1 MKTNLFILAVILFLA
16 AAGTAG
22 AADPQPAGTGV
33 LTNVWFCK
41 MLQNGDTY
49 SFEFLPTLF
58 VGTNEYGRLTF
69 VTGSENLTAGDYAV
83 VQVTRN
89 GTKLVQSLRLEKY
102 GTAVPE
108 YTMLTLELRKEELP
122 EPLEISYGPS
132 VAATPAAE
140 PTVSVPSPE
149 STAPAGTATTP
160 IPAATQSPQSLA
172 ILLAATGIAGIVS
185 TLRMRRQ

>member
-1 MKTNLFILAVILFLA
+1 
-16 AAGTAG
+16 
-22 AADPQPAGTGV
+22 
-33 LTNVWFCK
+33 

-140 PTVSVPSPE
+140 RPFPSITE
-149 STAPAGTATTP
+149 STARLVRPQLRYLPQHNRRKAWRYSLQQQDCRNCIYTADAQAMNFFKVIYRVFLCRSAGR
-160 IPAATQSPQSLA
+160 Q
-172 ILLAATGIAGIVS
+172 ATG
-185 TLRMRRQ
+185 